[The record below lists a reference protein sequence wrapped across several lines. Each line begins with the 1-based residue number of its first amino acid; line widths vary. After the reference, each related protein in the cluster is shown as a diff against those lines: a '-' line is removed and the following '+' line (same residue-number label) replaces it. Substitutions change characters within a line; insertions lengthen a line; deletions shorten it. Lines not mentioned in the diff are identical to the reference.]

1 MIKKN
6 LLIILIVFLAAAIR
20 LWGLDKF
27 PAGLN
32 ADEAAIGYNDYSLL
46 KSGLDE
52 HGTSWPIV
60 FRSFDDYKPAGYFY
74 ITLPFVAVLGLNIWA
89 VRLPSALLG
98 VLSVYFIYLLT
109 NKLFPSLSSRVC
121 SRDLEDSSTTVGM
134 TNAGHKITAGHL
146 AALLLALSPWH
157 IHFSRGGWEANAA
170 SVFMLIGL
178 YFLFH
183 SLENTK
189 YFFLSTLAFI
199 LALYTYHSLRVVIPL
214 VFVCFIVIYL
224 EQIKKLFSDS
234 KEAKTIL
241 TAVVVGGLLLVPL
254 LLQFTSTEGRSRFSG
269 VSIFADTG
277 PLWEALELRRE
288 DDNTLYAKILHNRY
302 ATYSYRFA
310 KNYLS
315 HFSPRFLFITGD
327 EISRNKVPGMGQ
339 LYLWTAPF
347 LLLGICFLIRRN
359 DKNSKLIIAWL
370 FISPIA
376 AALTFQSPHALRAQ
390 NMVYPL
396 MIISAIGLFEFIILI
411 SKIKINFILYTLYF
425 LLITISGYEA
435 ARYLHLYYV
444 HYPSELSYA
453 WQYGFDQIASYVQAN
468 QDNYDHIIIS
478 DRYDQPYILMA
489 FFMKLPPE
497 ELQKATLTPRDK
509 FGFSTVRDL
518 GKMEFRQINYES
530 DKNLTNT
537 LIISADEPVDD
548 SKVIHTVVDPGGKIL
563 FKFLSTRPYNI
574 L

>member
-1 MIKKN
+1 M
-6 LLIILIVFLAAAIR
+6 
-20 LWGLDKF
+20 
-27 PAGLN
+27 
-32 ADEAAIGYNDYSLL
+32 
-46 KSGLDE
+46 
-52 HGTSWPIV
+52 TS
-60 FRSFDDYKPAGYFY
+60 
-74 ITLPFVAVLGLNIWA
+74 T
-89 VRLPSALLG
+89 
-98 VLSVYFIYLLT
+98 
-109 NKLFPSLSSRVC
+109 
-121 SRDLEDSSTTVGM
+121 
-134 TNAGHKITAGHL
+134 GHKITAGHL
-146 AALLLALSPWH
+146 AALMIALSPWH

-178 YFLFH
+178 YFLIK
-183 SLENTK
+183 SLLDTR
-189 YFFLSTLAFI
+189 YFLLTTVLFV

-302 ATYSYRFA
+302 STYSYRFA

-327 EISRNKVPGMGQ
+327 EIGRNKVPGMGQ
-339 LYLWTAPF
+339 AYLWTAPF
-347 LLLGICFLIRRN
+347 LLLGICFLIGRN
-359 DKNSKLIIAWL
+359 DKSSKLILAWL

-396 MIISAIGLFEFIILI
+396 AIITAVGLYEFIILI
-411 SKIKINFILYTLYF
+411 SKIKIKF
-425 LLITISGYEA
+425 LLATSYLLLTTILGYEA
-435 ARYLHLYYV
+435 ARYLHQYYI
-444 HYPSELSYA
+444 HYPKELSYA
-453 WQYGFDQIASYVQAN
+453 WQYGFDQIASYVSAN
-468 QDNYDHIIIS
+468 EDRYGRIVIS

-489 FFMKLPPE
+489 FFMKLSPGD
-497 ELQKATLTPRDK
+497 LQKAILTPRDK
-509 FGFSTVRDL
+509 FGFSTVRNL
-518 GKMEFRQINYES
+518 EKMEFRQINYES
-530 DKNLTNT
+530 DKNLANT
-537 LIISADEPVDD
+537 LIISADEPVDE
-548 SKVIHTVVDPGGKIL
+548 SKVIHTIIDPGGKIL